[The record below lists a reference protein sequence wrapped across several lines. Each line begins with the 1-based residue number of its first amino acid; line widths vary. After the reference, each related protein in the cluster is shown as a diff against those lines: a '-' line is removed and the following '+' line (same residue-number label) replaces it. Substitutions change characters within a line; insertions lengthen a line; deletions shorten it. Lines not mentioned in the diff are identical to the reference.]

1 MVGLDGTRG
10 DSGPDKYPGDPPAV
24 DFLSN
29 EPVTI
34 EVGRF
39 TLLRHMA
46 QEVVQE
52 AAHRVPVT
60 LGQLVADELVDLVYR

>member
-1 MVGLDGTRG
+1 MVDLDGTRG
-10 DSGPDKYPGDPPAV
+10 DTGPDKYPGDPPAI
-24 DFLSN
+24 DSLSN

-39 TLLRHMA
+39 TLLRHVA
-46 QEVVQE
+46 QKVVEE

-60 LGQLVADELVDLVYR
+60 LR